1 MLINAM
7 FKWGLLFD
15 TLSFIQS
22 PNYFRVSNLFPYIKL
37 PTPRFSLTHSS
48 RCSERKRPYWTIITI
63 AKEMKETSSQ
73 HLLFFKCIFPEVC
86 SWMIMNMRNVLYIK
100 KMEIISVKS
109 GVMWLNSKLQTEVI
123 TVASLG
129 LHEEKL
135 TRPASSP
142 MALKAFWL
150 SLYDTA
156 FGVVSLHW
164 RPRCYPYWHHYFKC

>member
-22 PNYFRVSNLFPYIKL
+22 PDYFRVSNLFPYIKL

-73 HLLFFKCIFPEVC
+73 HLFFLRYFSWSFLLNDNEYEKCFI
-86 SWMIMNMRNVLYIK
+86 YK

-164 RPRCYPYWHHYFKC
+164 RPRCHPYWHHYFKC

>member
-1 MLINAM
+1 M
-7 FKWGLLFD
+7 FWEKTPLLNNNNDCQGNEGDFQPAPFFFLMYFSWSLLLND
-15 TLSFIQS
+15 NEYEKCFI
-22 PNYFRVSNLFPYIKL
+22 Y
-37 PTPRFSLTHSS
+37 
-48 RCSERKRPYWTIITI
+48 
-63 AKEMKETSSQ
+63 
-73 HLLFFKCIFPEVC
+73 
-86 SWMIMNMRNVLYIK
+86 K

-109 GVMWLNSKLQTEVI
+109 GVMWLNSNLQTEVI

-150 SLYDTA
+150 SLYNTA

-164 RPRCYPYWHHYFKC
+164 RPRCHPYWHHYFKC